1 MSKVKTTDTLEL
13 IGVDEQVAQND
24 WGEAVPFTLRPEDI
38 DGKVMSFVLTSRIA
52 DATGGTGTILLPSGL
67 LAVFSDDP
75 AISVGDAEL
84 ASGVSNT
91 ILGTVAI
98 ATGDW
103 TSQTLGAWVN
113 KQDLFIPFF
122 PLKTLY
128 FAFFW
133 TLAGTINSATDDDE
147 ILEINAHI
155 ETTEI
160 L

>member
-1 MSKVKTTDTLEL
+1 MTKIKTTDTLEL

-38 DGKVMSFVLTSRIA
+38 DGKVMSFVMTSRLLT
-52 DATGGTGTILLPSGL
+52 TGGTGTILLPSGL
-67 LAVFSDDP
+67 LTVFSADP
-75 AISVGDAEL
+75 GITVGDAAL
-84 ASGVSNT
+84 GVDVGET

-103 TSQTLGAWVN
+103 TAQAAGAWLN

-122 PLKTLY
+122 PLKILY

-147 ILEINAHI
+147 IIEINAHI

>member
-1 MSKVKTTDTLEL
+1 MTKIKTTDTLEL
-13 IGVDEQVAQND
+13 IGQDEQVAQND

-38 DGKVMSFVLTSRIA
+38 DGKVLSFVMTSRLLT
-52 DATGGTGTILLPSGL
+52 TGGTGTILLPSGL
-67 LAVFSDDP
+67 LAVFSADP
-75 AISVGDAEL
+75 GISVGDAAL
-84 ASGVSNT
+84 GVDVGET
-91 ILGTVAI
+91 ILGTVDI

-103 TSQTLGAWVN
+103 TTQAAGAWVN
-113 KQDLFIPFF
+113 KQSLNLPFF

-133 TLAGTINSATDDDE
+133 TLAATINSAGTDNE
-147 ILEINAHI
+147 IIEMKAQL

>member
-1 MSKVKTTDTLEL
+1 MTKIKTTDTLEL
-13 IGVDEQVAQND
+13 IGKDEVIAQND
-24 WGEAVPFTLRPEDI
+24 WGEAVAFTLRPEDI
-38 DGKVMSFVLTSRIA
+38 DGKVMSFVLTSRLNT
-52 DATGGTGTILLPSGL
+52 TGGTGTILLPSGL
-67 LAVFSDDP
+67 LTVFSEDP
-75 AISVGDAEL
+75 GIATGDAAL
-84 ASGVSNT
+84 GVGVGST

-103 TSQTLGAWVN
+103 TTQAAGAWVN

-133 TLAGTINSATDDDE
+133 TLAASINSGTGDDE
-147 ILEINAHI
+147 ILEMNAHL